1 MATSAQI
8 QMFER
13 RLVIIISVAAFLVIL
28 AAFAGVLFARRNT
41 LAIVD
46 PLVRWFWL
54 SASTADISR
63 IHDMVRKFGH
73 FLVPGVG
80 FTLLVIG
87 PLRKLP
93 LIALALCA
101 LFASIDEFL
110 QTFIPGRSGSLMDV
124 MLDTS
129 GALFAFFVYRAI
141 IKWPRAHR
149 LPPPRY
155 GKIARH

>member
-1 MATSAQI
+1 LATSAQI

-73 FLVPGVG
+73 FPDSWGGLHTARHR
-80 FTLLVIG
+80 TLAQATTN
-87 PLRKLP
+87 R
-93 LIALALCA
+93 A
-101 LFASIDEFL
+101 
-110 QTFIPGRSGSLMDV
+110 
-124 MLDTS
+124 
-129 GALFAFFVYRAI
+129 GAL
-141 IKWPRAHR
+141 R
-149 LPPPRY
+149 LIRLN
-155 GKIARH
+155 R